1 MPKKSIISTPIK
13 EAIVRACLSG
23 KKQNIVATDFGV
35 NQSVVS
41 RVLKASFLIFCIVKM
56 VFKLHR
62 LNQDLHRR
70 PKSGRRPKTSD
81 RQQRQLVRLVKI
93 DPNKT
98 ASDVR
103 KHSVDVLGVQISHS
117 TAQRILRRHK
127 LNARRPARK
136 PLLKKCHRMVRLHFA
151 RVHRHWTVA
160 DWRRVIW
167 SDERKFNLYNS
178 DGAIYI

>member
-1 MPKKSIISTPIK
+1 
-13 EAIVRACLSG
+13 
-23 KKQNIVATDFGV
+23 
-35 NQSVVS
+35 
-41 RVLKASFLIFCIVKM
+41 M

-62 LNQDLHRR
+62 LNQNLHRR
-70 PKSGRRPKTSD
+70 PKSGRRPKTND

-98 ASDVR
+98 ASDV
-103 KHSVDVLGVQISHS
+103 LGVQISYS

-127 LNARRPARK
+127 LNASRPVRK
-136 PLLKKCHRMVRLHFA
+136 PLLKKCHRMARLHFA

-167 SDERKFNLYNS
+167 SDECKFNLYNS
-178 DGAIYI
+178 DGAIYIRRPPGKRIDPKYCKGTMKFGGGGGIMTWGKGKPSVPYKIQI